1 MWIVIAGLTGPDT
14 LSAAFMLESFAPV
27 LVPLQSR
34 ETPELSGTV
43 WWVVQTTLHHS
54 GQPLSTDL
62 RTIRNVQRIS
72 GPNVHP
78 RGL

>member
-1 MWIVIAGLTGPDT
+1 
-14 LSAAFMLESFAPV
+14 MLESFAPV
-27 LVPLQSR
+27 LVPLASR
-34 ETPELSGTV
+34 DTPDVTCTV

-62 RTIRNVQRIS
+62 RTIRNVLRIS